1 MKHKFFILS
10 TIAVFTIV
18 GLLIFDF
25 LNLPSAT
32 SAQRPDRNPQPG
44 QGERGQR
51 QGGERG
57 NRSMGMGNP
66 TSLVDNSWLDLTFNV
81 KVDDETLVKA
91 RPVYQATR
99 EKFEK
104 KMNEIRESGD
114 FRTAREQMTTF
125 TATTSTAFQKSLK
138 EILSKEDM
146 AKLTELTKERLL
158 ARQEVLNRFRGR
170 GGEGFQRGGGGQGGQ
185 RGTR

>member
-1 MKHKFFILS
+1 MKRKFFVLS
-10 TIAVFTIV
+10 TIALFTIV
-18 GLLIFDF
+18 GLLIFEH
-25 LNLPSAT
+25 AT
-32 SAQRPDRNPQPG
+32 SAQRPDRNAQPG

-57 NRSMGMGNP
+57 NRSMGMWNP

-104 KMNEIRESGD
+104 KTNEIRESGD
-114 FRTAREQMTTF
+114 PRNAQEQQMEAFT
-125 TATTSTAFQKSLK
+125 TATGAEFQKSLK

-146 AKLTELTKERLL
+146 AKLNKLTKERLL
-158 ARQEVLNRFRGR
+158 ARQEMLNRFRGR

>member
-1 MKHKFFILS
+1 MKRKFLVLS
-10 TIAVFTIV
+10 TIALFTIV
-18 GLLIFDF
+18 GLLIFEH
-25 LNLPSAT
+25 AT
-32 SAQRPDRNPQPG
+32 SAQRPDRNAQPG

-51 QGGERG
+51 QGERG
-57 NRSMGMGNP
+57 NRAMGMMGNP
-66 TSLVDNSWLDLTFNV
+66 MSIVDNSWLDLTFNV

-99 EKFEK
+99 EKFQK
-104 KMNEIRESGD
+104 KMKEIRESGD
-114 FRTAREQMTTF
+114 FRNAREQMTTF

-138 EILSKEDM
+138 DVLSKEDM

-158 ARQEVLNRFRGR
+158 AQQAARNRFRG
-170 GGEGFQRGGGGQGGQ
+170 GGEGFQRGGGGQ

>member
-1 MKHKFFILS
+1 MKHKFFVLS
-10 TIAVFTIV
+10 TIALFTIV
-18 GLLIFDF
+18 GLLIFEH
-25 LNLPSAT
+25 AT
-32 SAQRPDRNPQPG
+32 SAQRPDRNAQPG

-51 QGGERG
+51 PGGERG
-57 NRSMGMGNP
+57 NRGMSMMGNP
-66 TSLVDNSWLDLTFNV
+66 TSLVDNSWLDLTFKV

-104 KMNEIRESGD
+104 KMKEIRESGD
-114 FRTAREQMTTF
+114 FRNAIEQMATF
-125 TATTSTAFQKSLK
+125 TSTTSTEFQKSLK
-138 EILSKEDM
+138 EVLSKEDM
-146 AKLTELTKERLL
+146 AKLTELTKERLIAQQA
-158 ARQEVLNRFRGR
+158 ARNRFRG

>member
-1 MKHKFFILS
+1 MKRKFFVLS
-10 TIAVFTIV
+10 TIALFTIV
-18 GLLIFDF
+18 GLLIFEH
-25 LNLPSAT
+25 AT

-51 QGGERG
+51 PGGERG
-57 NRSMGMGNP
+57 NRAMGMMMGNP
-66 TSLVDNSWLDLTFNV
+66 TSIVDNSWLDLTFNV

-99 EKFEK
+99 EKFQK

-114 FRTAREQMTTF
+114 FRNAREQITTF
-125 TATTSTAFQKSLK
+125 TATTSSEFQKSLK
-138 EILSKEDM
+138 EVLSKEDM
-146 AKLTELTKERLL
+146 AKLTELTKERLVAQQA
-158 ARQEVLNRFRGR
+158 ARNRFRGG
-170 GGEGFQRGGGGQGGQ
+170 GGEGGQRGGGGQGGQ